1 MNRIRNPCKIW
12 RKFDTKNPFKTIT
25 EIFLTVKKK
34 KKKKKLNQK
43 RKQKILKSKM
53 MLTEYNRLVTTYA
66 ILILS
71 SL

>member
-34 KKKKKLNQK
+34 KKKKKKLIK
-43 RKQKILKSKM
+43 R
-53 MLTEYNRLVTTYA
+53 ENRRF
-66 ILILS
+66 
-71 SL
+71 